1 MDKLKKYKL
10 IDYILRGL
18 LILVVIIDFLLLKLL
33 DKDTVAIIFIV
44 VGCLAIFPFM
54 IYFESNIK
62 KLEAEK
68 KNQDD
73 KIKEEE
79 FCNELVLKRDYNIGF
94 EAMYIIYN
102 NQALEINELI
112 KDLPLKITYDYSKD
126 DMIYEVTIESE
137 EFNRKRFYFSSV
149 CVEKDKCYLALS
161 EQKKEIDIINQSVD
175 EIIKMISNDII
186 EYKNNHNL

>member
-54 IYFESNIK
+54 IYFESKIK
-62 KLEAEK
+62 KLEAKK

-73 KIKEEE
+73 KIKEED
-79 FCNELVLKRDYNIGF
+79 FCNELMLKRDYNIGF

-126 DMIYEVTIESE
+126 DKIYEVTIESE
-137 EFNRKRFYFSSV
+137 EFNRKRFYYSSV

-161 EQKKEIDIINQSVD
+161 EQQKEIDIINQSVD
-175 EIIKMISNDII
+175 EIVKIICNDII
-186 EYKNNHNL
+186 QYKNKHNL